1 MHSSLMHPILLR
13 SERVFKKR
21 LPLFAC
27 AKKKLKGKNEKVRRE
42 GLHHTFGLFF
52 KRNKVDT
59 FISSQQVNPRTLNR
73 KGANH

>member
-1 MHSSLMHPILLR
+1 VQRKSLKVRM
-13 SERVFKKR
+13 
-21 LPLFAC
+21 
-27 AKKKLKGKNEKVRRE
+27 KKLEGKDDITHLVY
-42 GLHHTFGLFF
+42 FF